1 MKRVGR
7 PKPNLNSYS
16 KIALIAFG
24 LLAPDLALA
33 QAQRP
38 TATEVFQ
45 LRSECAK
52 LGKEF
57 QATFKDTATSS
68 PVSYNTNYDPETM
81 RCYFMMR
88 WLPLGKGGDNKWE
101 LYDGQTRGLLG
112 ESNFTDKSG
121 YLNGHP
127 ECTGWEKTVKC
138 FGILLGVDLL

>member
-1 MKRVGR
+1 M
-7 PKPNLNSYS
+7 NSYS
-16 KIALIAFG
+16 KVALIAFC

-45 LRSECAK
+45 LRNECAK

-57 QATFKDTATSS
+57 QATFKETATGA
-68 PVSYNTNYDPETM
+68 PMSYNTNYDSQTM

-88 WLPLGKGGDNKWE
+88 WLPRVKGGDNKWE
-101 LYDGQTRGLLG
+101 LYDGQTRNLIGV
-112 ESNFTDKSG
+112 SDFADKSG

-127 ECTGWEKTVKC
+127 ECTGWENAVKC
-138 FGILLGVDLL
+138 IGILLGVDLI